1 MTEKTAHKHSF
12 PVQPPRGSW
21 SDPGPCECGKTWARS
36 QAERAIE
43 EAAAAVSDKTPRDET
58 ALQLLDANEQLAARV
73 TELESERKQ
82 LREAITAMADKSG
95 LEAASA
101 ARFRDD
107 AIDGGNEELAG
118 RWNIRHELHAIHAGW
133 LRMLAAS

>member
-1 MTEKTAHKHSF
+1 MTEKT
-12 PVQPPRGSW
+12 PRQRTPLG
-21 SDPGPCECGKTWARS
+21 DMGKELGRAYREIDVLRAR
-36 QAERAIE
+36 I
-43 EAAAAVSDKTPRDET
+43 
-58 ALQLLDANEQLAARV
+58 
-73 TELESERKQ
+73 TELEAERKQ